1 MINILKKISA
11 VVLVCLIALSVF
23 AVPAFAAGSSVLDI
37 SKKTMNI
44 GDTFTATVKFSASDI
59 GYLESTITYDSKV
72 IQLVESNVT
81 SNGSSG
87 VTLFNI
93 SSTGASTLSAK
104 FTFKAIAVGDAKITV
119 ADRATTYITYSDE
132 KSGNAITGC
141 GGTVQV
147 KDKSAAK
154 FSNANLTYIRV
165 SAGTLSPNFSANTT
179 SYNITVP
186 YSVTEVL
193 AYTETADKDATVA
206 IEGSKTMKV
215 GANKRVIKVTAQD
228 GTVKSYTLNITRL
241 ASDNA
246 SSSSSTSSGS
256 DPTTSEPTATTQSEK
271 VIVDG
276 VEKHIAENFS
286 QDLVYEGFALTT
298 YKYNDKEYP
307 AITDGGTTLLYL
319 VDEEGKN
326 GAFYRIDKQNNITSF
341 SFLTVGG
348 NMYQILIPDEE
359 DMKDDYIAT
368 TVSIDGKEYDA
379 FKRVSDKDSEFV
391 FFWAKFSD
399 NTGLY
404 RFDTVEKTMQRA
416 EGLAVSVSDNE
427 PVSNNRADGNWL
439 ENFMNLNA
447 NGKIVAIT
455 IVAILLLLVAAI
467 IVIIIKL
474 VSPSKD
480 DYDEYIEEDEN
491 EDEDYF
497 KFDSI
502 KTSDRDDK

>member
-1 MINILKKISA
+1 MKKILKRTTALLVA
-11 VVLVCLIALSVF
+11 VFVF
-23 AVPAFAAGSSVLDI
+23 VGIFSINAFAAGTSSVAF
-37 SKKTMNI
+37 SKNELNI
-44 GDTFTATVKFSASDI
+44 GETLTVTVNYKSTEPMYAVEGLLKYDPNIFQFVSGDNSNSTAAGVVKIVLSSNGKTSLSEKIQFKAKAVGKGTFSA
-59 GYLESTITYDSKV
+59 TDSV
-72 IQLVESNVT
+72 Y
-81 SNGSSG
+81 
-87 VTLFNI
+87 
-93 SSTGASTLSAK
+93 
-104 FTFKAIAVGDAKITV
+104 V
-119 ADRATTYITYSDE
+119 ADTEQKI
-132 KSGNAITGC
+132 NASSAS
-141 GGTVQV
+141 VQV

-154 FSNANLTYIRV
+154 SSNANLTYIRV

-193 AYTETADKDATVA
+193 AYTETADKNATVA

-228 GTVKSYTLNITRL
+228 GTVKSYTLNITRQ
-241 ASDNA
+241 ASDDT
-246 SSSSSTSSGS
+246 SSSSTSS
-256 DPTTSEPTATTQSEK
+256 DPTTSEPTAPIQSEK

-276 VEKHIAENFS
+276 VEKYIAEDFS

-359 DMKDDYIAT
+359 DMKDDYTTT
-368 TVSIDGKEYDA
+368 TVTIDGKEYDA

-416 EGLAVSVSDNE
+416 EGLAVPVSDNE
-427 PVSNNRADGNWL
+427 PVSNNQTGGNWL
-439 ENFMNLNA
+439 ENFINLNA

-474 VSPSKD
+474 ASPSKD
-480 DYDEYIEEDEN
+480 DYDEYIDEDEK
-491 EDEDYF
+491 EDYF

-502 KTSDRDDK
+502 KNSDRDEK

>member
-1 MINILKKISA
+1 KT
-11 VVLVCLIALSVF
+11 ALS
-23 AVPAFAAGSSVLDI
+23 
-37 SKKTMNI
+37 
-44 GDTFTATVKFSASDI
+44 FTDGPKSASVDI
-59 GYLESTITYDSKV
+59 
-72 IQLVESNVT
+72 N
-81 SNGSSG
+81 
-87 VTLFNI
+87 
-93 SSTGASTLSAK
+93 
-104 FTFKAIAVGDAKITV
+104 FKAITVGKGTFSVTDSTYTDLSYQQEFKI
-119 ADRATTYITYSDE
+119 SD
-132 KSGNAITGC
+132 SGAS
-141 GGTVQV
+141 VQV

-154 FSNANLTYIRV
+154 SSNANLTYIRV

-193 AYTETADKDATVA
+193 AYTETVDKNATVA

-241 ASDNA
+241 ASDDA
-246 SSSSSTSSGS
+246 SSSSSTSS
-256 DPTTSEPTATTQSEK
+256 DQTTSEPTEPTAPTQSEK

-276 VEKHIAENFS
+276 VEKYIAENFS
-286 QDLVYEGFALTT
+286 QELVYEGFALTT

-348 NMYQILIPDEE
+348 NMYQLLIPDEE
-359 DMKDDYIAT
+359 DMKDDYITT
-368 TVSIDGKEYDA
+368 TVTIDGKEYDA

-416 EGLAVSVSDNE
+416 EGLMVPVSDNE
-427 PVSNNRADGNWL
+427 PVSNNQEDGNWL
-439 ENFMNLNA
+439 QNLKNMNA

-455 IVAILLLLVAAI
+455 IVAILLLLIAAI
-467 IVIIIKL
+467 IVMIIKL
-474 VSPSKD
+474 ASPSKD
-480 DYDEYIEEDEN
+480 DYDEYIEEDEK
-491 EDEDYF
+491 EDYF

-502 KTSDRDDK
+502 KTTDRDDK